1 MRFSSRHVRFGFTR
15 LQSLAYTADMQVRPP
30 RRDSAIGA
38 SIDEAHTRQSQK
50 MEVVGQLASGFAHD
64 LRHILSVIIG
74 NLELLMIRH
83 AADADDRTA
92 LGRAMDAAT
101 HGVAVIQSMMHF
113 VRKTAPNPKIVD
125 LNDVINSTMLHQAVG
140 SRIALVQM
148 PATFPTLVKVDQ
160 TQLELALLNIALN
173 ARDAMPNGGTVT
185 IVTQTVTL
193 NGEHGLTGDY
203 SSVAIRDTGTGI
215 PPDVLENVLTPFFT
229 TKTKEEGTGLG
240 LSMVDCFAKEYQ
252 GAVAI
257 DSVVGKGTTVTI
269 FLPTPCHSCKFQ
281 PTCES
286 RPMQA
291 EQPWEEASGF
301 CRVADAAH
309 LHRAVQ
315 VQATDARASLIASSI
330 CSRRSLALNGLRTSR
345 SKGSPAI
352 PSGLA

>member
-1 MRFSSRHVRFGFTR
+1 MVSTIEVLVAQNGAGLSVFGFDLSRMYSMRFSSRHVRFGFTR
-15 LQSLAYTADMQVRPP
+15 LQSLAYTAGMQVRPP

-50 MEVVGQLASGFAHD
+50 MEVVGQLASGIAHD
-64 LRHILSVIIG
+64 FRHILSVIIG
-74 NLELLMIRH
+74 NLELLMLRH

-125 LNDVINSTMLHQAVG
+125 LNDVINTTLLHQAVG
-140 SRIALVQM
+140 SRIVLVQS
-148 PATFPTLVKVDQ
+148 PAAYPTLVRVDQ

-185 IVTQTVTL
+185 IMTQTVTL

-203 SSVAIRDTGTGI
+203 ASVAIRDTGTGI

-229 TKTKEEGTGLG
+229 TKVEEEGTGLG
-240 LSMVDCFAKEYQ
+240 LSMVDDFAKEYQ

-269 FLPTPCHSCKFQ
+269 FLPTPYHSCDFQ
-281 PTCES
+281 TACG
-286 RPMQA
+286 RLMT
-291 EQPWEEASGF
+291 
-301 CRVADAAH
+301 ADACGW
-309 LHRAVQ
+309 
-315 VQATDARASLIASSI
+315 ATSI
-330 CSRRSLALNGLRTSR
+330 VNR
-345 SKGSPAI
+345 
-352 PSGLA
+352 

>member
-1 MRFSSRHVRFGFTR
+1 
-15 LQSLAYTADMQVRPP
+15 
-30 RRDSAIGA
+30 
-38 SIDEAHTRQSQK
+38 
-50 MEVVGQLASGFAHD
+50 
-64 LRHILSVIIG
+64 
-74 NLELLMIRH
+74 
-83 AADADDRTA
+83 
-92 LGRAMDAAT
+92 
-101 HGVAVIQSMMHF
+101 
-113 VRKTAPNPKIVD
+113 
-125 LNDVINSTMLHQAVG
+125 
-140 SRIALVQM
+140 
-148 PATFPTLVKVDQ
+148 VKVDQ
-160 TQLELALLNIALN
+160 TQLELALLNIVLN

-185 IVTQTVTL
+185 IVTETVTL
-193 NGEHGLTGDY
+193 NGEHGLTGDHA
-203 SSVAIRDTGTGI
+203 SVAIRDTGTGI
-215 PPDVLENVLTPFFT
+215 PPDVLENVLIPFFT
-229 TKTKEEGTGLG
+229 TKVEEEGTGLG

-269 FLPTPCHSCKFQ
+269 FLPTLCHSCKFQ

-301 CRVADAAH
+301 CRVARCGPPAP
-309 LHRAVQ
+309 VQ

>member
-1 MRFSSRHVRFGFTR
+1 
-15 LQSLAYTADMQVRPP
+15 
-30 RRDSAIGA
+30 
-38 SIDEAHTRQSQK
+38 
-50 MEVVGQLASGFAHD
+50 
-64 LRHILSVIIG
+64 
-74 NLELLMIRH
+74 
-83 AADADDRTA
+83 
-92 LGRAMDAAT
+92 MDAAT

-113 VRKTAPNPKIVD
+113 VRKTAPNPRIVD
-125 LNDVINSTMLHQAVG
+125 LNDVINTTLLHQAVG
-140 SRIALVQM
+140 SRIVLVQS
-148 PATFPTLVKVDQ
+148 PAAFPTLVKVDQ

-203 SSVAIRDTGTGI
+203 ASVAIRDTGTGI

-240 LSMVDCFAKEYQ
+240 LSMVDGFAKEYQ

-257 DSVVGKGTTVTI
+257 DSVVGKGTYRDD
-269 FLPTPCHSCKFQ
+269 FLADHAIPASSNRHA
-281 PTCES
+281 
-286 RPMQA
+286 RAAPMQA

-301 CRVADAAH
+301 CRVTDAAH

>member
-1 MRFSSRHVRFGFTR
+1 
-15 LQSLAYTADMQVRPP
+15 
-30 RRDSAIGA
+30 
-38 SIDEAHTRQSQK
+38 
-50 MEVVGQLASGFAHD
+50 
-64 LRHILSVIIG
+64 
-74 NLELLMIRH
+74 
-83 AADADDRTA
+83 
-92 LGRAMDAAT
+92 
-101 HGVAVIQSMMHF
+101 
-113 VRKTAPNPKIVD
+113 
-125 LNDVINSTMLHQAVG
+125 
-140 SRIALVQM
+140 M

-240 LSMVDCFAKEYQ
+240 LSMVDGFAKEYQ